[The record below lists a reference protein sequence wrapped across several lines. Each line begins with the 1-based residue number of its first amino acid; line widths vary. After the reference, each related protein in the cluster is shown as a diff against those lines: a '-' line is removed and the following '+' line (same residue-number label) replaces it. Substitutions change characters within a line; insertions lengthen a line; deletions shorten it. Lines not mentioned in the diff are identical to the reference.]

1 MSYHSFAELGAVM
14 GIKAPEKQD
23 VKNRKCRRCGGEMHH
38 IEGTNVFI
46 CEKDSEHRIF
56 SDVV

>member
-1 MSYHSFAELGAVM
+1 MSYHSFAELGAAM
-14 GIKAPEKQD
+14 GIKAPEKE
-23 VKNRKCRRCGGEMHH
+23 VKNRKCRRCGGDMHH

-46 CEKDSEHRIF
+46 F